1 MIDSIALGLGL
12 GIIVI
17 GAILA
22 LIFGVRNIAYGK
34 SDLKRVAA
42 IAVPF
47 IIFGIAYAVTGTIDR
62 AGMATF
68 LIMMGLMALG
78 IVISSARRTFN
89 I

>member
-17 GAILA
+17 GVILA
-22 LIFGVRNIAYGK
+22 LIFGIRNIAYGK
-34 SDLKRVAA
+34 SDLKRVIA

-47 IIFGIAYAVTGTIDR
+47 VIFGIAYSVTGTIDR

-68 LIMMGLMALG
+68 LVMMSLMGLG
-78 IVISSARRTFN
+78 IIISSARRTFN